1 MSDRREL
8 FSRLSSLEKEY
19 AEKLSSSASSV
30 RNPAIK
36 AVMKAVS
43 TDSLKH
49 SALYATLLEFME
61 PRRAMLTDEEADRIR
76 EEIERHIET
85 EGKMIEEVK
94 EILKN
99 EDLSKAEKF
108 ILEMILRD
116 EVLHHALLK
125 RVHEILVSRETL
137 TESDLW
143 DMVWK
148 DTTYHGGPGG

>member
-61 PRRAMLTDEEADRIR
+61 PGRAMLTDEEADRIR

-85 EGKMIEEVK
+85 EGRMIEEVK
-94 EILKN
+94 EILEN